1 MQCAALAWQ
10 ATHDAC
16 RVQGHPVDTDAAAKF
31 ASDTGLDMRKL
42 VVDGADGT
50 PSLNAHYAM

>member
-1 MQCAALAWQ
+1 M
-10 ATHDAC
+10 HAC